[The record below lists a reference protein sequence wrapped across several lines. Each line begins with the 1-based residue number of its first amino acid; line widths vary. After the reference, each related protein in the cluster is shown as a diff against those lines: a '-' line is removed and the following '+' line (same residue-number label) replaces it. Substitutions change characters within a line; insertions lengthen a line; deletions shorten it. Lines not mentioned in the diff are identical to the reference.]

1 MCAVREQGT
10 GDGLDCSVH
19 RKETG
24 LSLVGRTA
32 GGVGVGAAWASQ
44 IGQWREQS
52 GRWLRCGVCVHIS
65 QTIGSVWGTLFV
77 GTQ

>member
-1 MCAVREQGT
+1 MGWTAVCT
-10 GDGLDCSVH
+10 GRKQDCPWWAGL
-19 RKETG
+19 R
-24 LSLVGRTA
+24 
-32 GGVGVGAAWASQ
+32 GGGVGAAWASQ